1 MSETSTPGT
10 YDCQERLYEQA
21 ILDLAERVKPSRQ
34 MEGRKLESAE
44 RLLGKA
50 ACTKVAELLKAEIDE
65 RAGELFRELK
75 ETTIATLS
83 EDLQGWLTDQI
94 QGDLDYPE
102 EFCIDAGEV
111 DSDVVERLSAE
122 FAAKVFAEAITDET
136 KEQWLERCAWSWSGT
151 LLENFSGTDDLFEEI
166 EPLLLQ
172 KRS

>member
-1 MSETSTPGT
+1 MSESSTPGT

-21 ILDLAERVKPSRQ
+21 IFDLAERVKPSRQ
-34 MEGRKLESAE
+34 MEGRKLKSAE

-65 RAGELFRELK
+65 RAGELFHELK
-75 ETTIATLS
+75 ETTVKTLT

-94 QGDLDYPE
+94 QGDIDYPE
-102 EFCIDAGEV
+102 EFCIDAGQV
-111 DSDVVERLSAE
+111 NSDVVERLSAE

-151 LLENFSGTDDLFEEI
+151 LLENFSDTDELFEKI
-166 EPLLLQ
+166 GPLLP
-172 KRS
+172 RG